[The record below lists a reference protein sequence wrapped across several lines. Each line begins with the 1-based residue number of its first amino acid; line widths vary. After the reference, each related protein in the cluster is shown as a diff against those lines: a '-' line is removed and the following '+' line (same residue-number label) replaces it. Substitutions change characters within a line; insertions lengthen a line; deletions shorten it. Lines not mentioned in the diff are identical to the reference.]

1 MNKMFNPKSKNLIM
15 YISIPV
21 ITGFLY
27 YYFHTKED
35 FIDISES
42 SSSSSDSGDESDN
55 SVDNSEYKIDL
66 KSHYFNTTPALE
78 KGFKHVRHLDK
89 EEIGVFDMGYYD
101 NHSMWMQDTLI
112 PLDIL
117 FLDSKYKVI
126 GFIENAEPLSEKSLF
141 INKHSYYVI
150 ETNAGFCGAHNIHK
164 GMNFTDKYNL
174 NLII

>member
-42 SSSSSDSGDESDN
+42 SSSSSDSGDESENPEDN
-55 SVDNSEYKIDL
+55 KIDL

-78 KGFKHVRHLDK
+78 KGFKNVKHLHKD
-89 EEIGVFDMGYYD
+89 EIGVFDMGYYD

-112 PLDIL
+112 PLDII

-141 INKHSYYVI
+141 INKHSYYVV
-150 ETNAGFCGAHNIHK
+150 ETNAGFCKARNIYK